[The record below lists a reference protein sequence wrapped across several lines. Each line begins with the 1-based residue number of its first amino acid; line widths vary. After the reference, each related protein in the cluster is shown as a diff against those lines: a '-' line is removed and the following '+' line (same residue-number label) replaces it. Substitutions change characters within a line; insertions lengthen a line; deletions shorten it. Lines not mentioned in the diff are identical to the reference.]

1 MNTFR
6 TGGIPKKI
14 LLLIN
19 ISRPPLWLALPLIF
33 CLGLAYGQNG
43 FGDPRFRWSA
53 LMVLQMVWLS
63 FPICLYT
70 FGLNDIFDEA
80 SDKINPRKGGLEGI
94 RLDQRHRRLIKKAAL
109 GAGIIF
115 LSLSF
120 LTRNVF
126 NIFYTST
133 ILCLAYVYSA
143 PPWRLKTRPP
153 LDVVSAGIMGFLA
166 PFGLGFGFVDH
177 AAALPLQAYY
187 FTFCVMGF
195 HAFSTIMDY
204 DVDKKAGD
212 ITFAVAYGKRIA
224 AALPGIVFLLGPFF
238 VEAFHVKI
246 FFLLCASLSFFTAMY
261 PSEKLARHF
270 FLLMYPA
277 AVLTLALW
285 LFSFVR

>member
-1 MNTFR
+1 
-6 TGGIPKKI
+6 
-14 LLLIN
+14 
-19 ISRPPLWLALPLIF
+19 
-33 CLGLAYGQNG
+33 
-43 FGDPRFRWSA
+43 
-53 LMVLQMVWLS
+53 MVMQMVWLS
-63 FPICLYT
+63 FPVCLYT
-70 FGLNDIFDEA
+70 FGLNDIFDDD
-80 SDKINPRKGGLEGI
+80 SDRINPRKGGLDGI
-94 RLDQRHRRLIKKAAL
+94 RLEQQHRRLIEKAAL

-166 PFGLGFGFVDH
+166 PFGLGFGFVDN
-177 AAALPLQAYY
+177 AAALPIQAYY

-204 DVDKKAGD
+204 EVDKKAGD
-212 ITFAVAYGKRIA
+212 TTFAVAYGKRCA
-224 AALPGIVFLLGPFF
+224 AALPGIVFLLSPFF
-238 VEAFHVKI
+238 VESFYVKI
-246 FFLLCASLSFFTAMY
+246 FFLLCVFLSFFTAIH
-261 PSEKLARHF
+261 PSGKLARHF

-277 AVLTLALW
+277 ALLILALW
-285 LFSFVR
+285 LVHFIK